1 MHRSE
6 PKALSERL
14 FAPGR
19 ILALDGGGVRGLV
32 ALAFLERIER
42 LFKERMGSEKFRLC
56 DYYDLIGGT
65 STGSIIAT
73 GLALGYS
80 AAELIDIYCT
90 LAARAFRGTHWQW
103 LQGLWGAKFDSAA
116 LADQIRQHV
125 GTETLGSERLRTGLA
140 IVAKRLDTG
149 SVWVLHNNPRGK
161 FYAAGEGA
169 ASYTPNR
176 DLPLV
181 NLIRA
186 STAAPTYFEPEFIEI
201 APGVRGAFI
210 DGGLSPHNN
219 PSLLLVLLA
228 TLKGY
233 GFNWPLGADKL
244 LLTST
249 GTGEYYAPFDPTAR
263 FNTTGLGLAMASLR
277 TMLTDADTLVQTLM
291 QWMARTPTPWPIDSE
306 IGDLSSDQLGDAP
319 LLHYQ
324 RYDIVVD
331 QHWLKEKLGLAL
343 DRQAILR
350 LAQFDQPAVAR
361 DLLSVARTAALT
373 LVKAEHFT
381 SVFDVPLGN
390 PREGAEQG

>member
-1 MHRSE
+1 MHEKKRA
-6 PKALSERL
+6 PALSARL
-14 FAPGR
+14 FAPGPKR

-32 ALAFLERIER
+32 ALAFLERIEG
-42 LFKERMGSEKFRLC
+42 LLKERAGSAQFRLC
-56 DYYDLIGGT
+56 DYYDLVGGT

-73 GLALGYS
+73 GLALGHS
-80 AAELIDIYCT
+80 AAELIDVYCT

-116 LADQIRQHV
+116 LAEQIRRQV
-125 GTETLGSERLRTGLA
+125 GNETLGSERLRTGLA

-161 FYAAGEGA
+161 FYDADEGA

-176 DLPLV
+176 DLPLA

-186 STAAPTYFEPEFIEI
+186 STAAPTYFEPEIIEI
-201 APGVRGAFI
+201 APGVRGTFI

-219 PSLLLVLLA
+219 PSLLLLLLA

-233 GFNWPLGADKL
+233 GFNWPVGEDKL
-244 LLTST
+244 SLTSV
-249 GTGEYYAPFDPTAR
+249 GTGEYYASFNPKAR
-263 FNTTGLGLAMASLR
+263 FNTTGLGLAVVSLR
-277 TMLTDADTLVQTLM
+277 TMLTDADALVQTLM

-306 IGDLSSDQLGDAP
+306 IGDLSSDQLGGAP
-319 LLHYQ
+319 LFHYQ

-331 QHWLKEKLGLAL
+331 QGWLKDRLGLEL

-350 LAQFDQPAVAR
+350 LAQFDQPAVA
-361 DLLSVARTAALT
+361 DELLSVARAGAAV
-373 LVKAEHFT
+373 LVSPEHFP
-381 SVFDVPLGN
+381 SIFDRPL
-390 PREGAEQG
+390 PDAR